1 MDHPALTDLFDPAGR
16 TRLALR
22 HRQKD
27 LVLLAEPTL

>member
-1 MDHPALTDLFDPAGR
+1 MDHPALFDPAGR